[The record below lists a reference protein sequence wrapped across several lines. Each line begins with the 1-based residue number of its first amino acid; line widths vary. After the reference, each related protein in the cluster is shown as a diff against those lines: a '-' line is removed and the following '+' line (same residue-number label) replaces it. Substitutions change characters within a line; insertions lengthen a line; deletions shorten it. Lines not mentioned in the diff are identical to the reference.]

1 MVVVGLTVA
10 QSFAFRLLPTP
21 GMVIELAPVTC
32 QHSLVL
38 VPGEMNGGLA
48 TKVTTCGIPIP
59 ATVTVTGAVTDLP
72 SALLAVRVYVVVAD
86 GDTVVLPFK
95 VTGPT
100 PLMLTVVAPLVVQL
114 KVDWPP
120 CAMVSGLASNLR
132 ICGVPVT
139 TGTAVTVTVTFCV
152 TVPFGPVAVSV

>member
-21 GMVIELAPVTC
+21 GMVIELARHLPA
-32 QHSLVL
+32 QLGA

-152 TVPFGPVAVSV
+152 TVPFGPVAVRV